1 VIPYHDIPNMI
12 TTTVVGHS
20 GNVIIGGFNGVDH
33 KILCFSGRNHAYEG
47 GRLFEVIFLAQIA
60 NALGCKIFIATNA
73 AGKIPKIILL
83 NIFFFFNFL

>member
-1 VIPYHDIPNMI
+1 MIPYHEIPNMI

-33 KILCFSGRNHAYEG
+33 KVLCFSGRNHAYEG

-73 AGKIPKIILL
+73 AGKIHKI
-83 NIFFFFNFL
+83 NFFKISFF